1 MEHVIGQTE
10 DEAKKTLTDLGFDV
24 TVVYEEDTSKDDGI
38 VLKQSIDVGT
48 TVDEGTKVTL
58 TVNKVAETKT
68 VNVVINLLKITGG
81 YTEPTE
87 GDGTTEG
94 STGATT
100 GSSTVNITVND
111 ETRTGIS
118 KNETAYSGITLSGKV
133 GERLDVKLS
142 ISDPT
147 TDNVIYST
155 TKTITVGSKD
165 TVTFE

>member
-1 MEHVIGQTE
+1 MQKVIIFI
-10 DEAKKTLTDLGFDV
+10 KKNR
-24 TVVYEEDTSKDDGI
+24 
-38 VLKQSIDVGT
+38 KQ
-48 TVDEGTKVTL
+48 KF
-58 TVNKVAETKT
+58 
-68 VNVVINLLKITGG
+68 INLLKITGG

-87 GDGTTEG
+87 GDGTTEA

-147 TDNVIYST
+147 TDNVIYTFASSDEKVVSVDKNGMVT
-155 TKTITVGSKD
+155 ALKNGKATITITVKNNKHRL
-165 TVTFE
+165 